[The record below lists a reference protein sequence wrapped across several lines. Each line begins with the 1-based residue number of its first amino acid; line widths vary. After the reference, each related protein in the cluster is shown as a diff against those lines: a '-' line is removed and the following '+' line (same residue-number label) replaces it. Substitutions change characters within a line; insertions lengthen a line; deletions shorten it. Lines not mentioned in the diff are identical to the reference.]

1 MTQIP
6 WGPVGYLTYKRT
18 YSRRLDASDPNSRT
32 EEYEDTVERIIQACD
47 SQLGMHLYRE
57 DKKAIRDIHLGM
69 KGSVAGR
76 FLWQLGT
83 PTVDRLGL
91 FSLQNCAGIVVDSP
105 IEPFTWTM
113 DALMLGSGVGY
124 NIQKEHVY
132 SLPKV
137 KGPVEIVRK
146 DTKDADFIVSD
157 SREGWVELLRRV
169 LVAHFKT
176 GKGFTYSTMLVRGK
190 GAVIQGFGG
199 LASGPEELCWG
210 MQEISKLLNR
220 RARKKLNPIDALDIM
235 NIIGYVVVAGN
246 VRRSAQ
252 LAIGD
257 YDDTQYLNAKR
268 WDLGN
273 VPNWRAMSNNS
284 VVCNDFSKLPDQF
297 WQGYQG
303 NGEPYGLINL
313 KLSQTVG
320 RTGETQYPD
329 RKVQVF
335 NPCVAG
341 DTPVLTSEGNIPIVE
356 LVGKKV
362 NVWNGEEWSLVTPRV
377 TGNNQPMLSITLS
390 NGVTL
395 RTTKAHS
402 WILKDGTRVQAQHL
416 TVGDRLI
423 KAKYPVIYDGQ
434 HAAGHMYTQG
444 FYAGDGIEGKNEI
457 FLYSPKYMCENRLQA
472 DRAGKEYPTRN
483 PKIKRR
489 VLRPT
494 CGLFE
499 KTWVPA
505 DITSLGDKLT
515 WLAGLCDA
523 DATQTK
529 DGSIQLSSV
538 DKGFLSKIQL
548 MLTTCGV
555 SSKISIMHK
564 EGFKDLPGGNYHC
577 QTSYRLH
584 IPAAMVKFLYKSGM
598 VCERLDLG
606 MVNPNRDASRFLE
619 VVSIEESGI
628 EETVYCFTEPGKN
641 QGIFNGILT
650 GQCAE
655 QSLEDGETCALAE
668 VFLPNAE
675 SEEDLFNTV
684 SYLYKIVKHS
694 LYLKCHQ
701 SLTEEVVHRNMRMGI
716 GMTGIMQATPTQ
728 LEWLPRVYEKL
739 REYDSTYSKLYN
751 YNPSIKLTTIKPS
764 GTMSLLPGVTPGCH
778 PAFSQYYTR
787 RIRVAANSPLINVC
801 ISHGYHVEPQYNFD
815 GTPDK
820 NTFVVSFPCAYPPGT
835 KLASQVSATEQLD
848 MVRWL
853 QKNWSDNAVSCTV
866 YYRKD
871 ELSSIKEYLAKHYDN
886 EIKTCS
892 FLLHSDHGFKQAPYE
907 EISEDEYL
915 SRKSLTRPITSLST
929 DTSVIES
936 DCEGGSCP
944 VR

>member
-1 MTQIP
+1 MIDFKSTEIP

-32 EEYEDTVERIIQACD
+32 EEYEDTVNRIVEACD
-47 SQLGMHLYRE
+47 SQLGMNLYHE
-57 DKKAIRDIHLGM
+57 EKQAIRNIHLQM

-137 KGPVEIVRK
+137 KGPVDIVRK
-146 DTKDADFIVSD
+146 DTKDADFIVPD

-176 GKGFTYSTMLVRGK
+176 GKGFSYSTILVRGK

-220 RARKKLNPIDALDIM
+220 RAKKKLNPIDALDIM

-257 YDDTQYLNAKR
+257 YDDMQYLNAKR
-268 WDLGN
+268 WDQGGI
-273 VPNWRAMSNNS
+273 PNWRAMSNNS
-284 VVCNDFSKLPDQF
+284 VVCNEFSKLPDQF

-313 KLSQTVG
+313 RLSQSVG

-335 NPCVAG
+335 NP
-341 DTPVLTSEGNIPIVE
+341 
-356 LVGKKV
+356 
-362 NVWNGEEWSLVTPRV
+362 
-377 TGNNQPMLSITLS
+377 
-390 NGVTL
+390 
-395 RTTKAHS
+395 
-402 WILKDGTRVQAQHL
+402 
-416 TVGDRLI
+416 
-423 KAKYPVIYDGQ
+423 
-434 HAAGHMYTQG
+434 
-444 FYAGDGIEGKNEI
+444 
-457 FLYSPKYMCENRLQA
+457 
-472 DRAGKEYPTRN
+472 
-483 PKIKRR
+483 
-489 VLRPT
+489 
-494 CGLFE
+494 
-499 KTWVPA
+499 
-505 DITSLGDKLT
+505 
-515 WLAGLCDA
+515 
-523 DATQTK
+523 
-529 DGSIQLSSV
+529 
-538 DKGFLSKIQL
+538 
-548 MLTTCGV
+548 
-555 SSKISIMHK
+555 
-564 EGFKDLPGGNYHC
+564 
-577 QTSYRLH
+577 
-584 IPAAMVKFLYKSGM
+584 
-598 VCERLDLG
+598 
-606 MVNPNRDASRFLE
+606 
-619 VVSIEESGI
+619 
-628 EETVYCFTEPGKN
+628 
-641 QGIFNGILT
+641 
-650 GQCAE
+650 CAE

-675 SEEDLFNTV
+675 SEEDLWNTV

-694 LYLKCHQ
+694 LALVCHQ
-701 SLTEEVVHRNMRMGI
+701 PLTEEVVHRNMRMGI
-716 GMTGIMQATPTQ
+716 GMTGIMQASAEQ
-728 LEWLPRVYEKL
+728 LGWLPKVYEKL

-815 GTPDK
+815 GTPDQ
-820 NTFVVSFPCAYPPGT
+820 NTFVVSFPCAYPAGT
-835 KLASQVSATEQLD
+835 KLANQVSAVDQLNT
-848 MVRWL
+848 VRWL
-853 QKNWSDNAVSCTV
+853 QGNWSDNAVSCTV
-866 YYRKD
+866 YYRKE
-871 ELSSIKEYLAKHYDN
+871 ELGAIQRYLAEYYDR

-892 FLLHSDHGFKQAPYE
+892 FLLHQDHGFKQAPYE

-915 SRKSLTRPITSLST
+915 SRKSQVRPITSLST

-936 DCEGGSCP
+936 DCDTGACP

>member
-18 YSRRLDASDPNSRT
+18 YSRRLDAADANSPT
-32 EEYEDTVERIIQACD
+32 EEYEDTVNRIIEACD
-47 SQLGMHLYRE
+47 SQLGMVLYHE
-57 DKKAIRDIHLGM
+57 EKQAIRKIHLQM

-76 FLWQLGT
+76 FLWQLGS
-83 PTVDRLGL
+83 PTVDKLGL

-124 NIQKEHVY
+124 NIQKEHIY
-132 SLPKV
+132 SLPKL

-146 DTKDADFIVSD
+146 DTPDADFIVPD

-169 LVAHFKT
+169 LHAHWKT
-176 GKGFTYSTMLVRGK
+176 GKGFSYSTMLVRGK
-190 GAVIQGFGG
+190 GAAIKGFGG

-210 MQEISKLLNR
+210 MAQINKLLNS
-220 RARKKLNPIDALDIM
+220 RAKKKLNPIDALDLM

-257 YDDTQYLNAKR
+257 FDDMQYLNAKR
-268 WDLGN
+268 WDLGGI
-273 VPNWRAMSNNS
+273 PNWRAMSNNS
-284 VVCNDFSKLPDQF
+284 VVCNEFGKLPDQF

-329 RKVQVF
+329 QKVMVY
-335 NPCVAG
+335 NPCLTG
-341 DTPVLTSEGNIPIVE
+341 DTLINTSEGPRQIKD
-356 LVGKKV
+356 LVGKEVK
-362 NVWNGEEWSLVTPRV
+362 
-377 TGNNQPMLSITLS
+377 
-390 NGVTL
+390 
-395 RTTKAHS
+395 
-402 WILKDGTRVQAQHL
+402 
-416 TVGDRLI
+416 
-423 KAKYPVIYDGQ
+423 IYDGEKWVTNSSFRI
-434 HAAGHMYTQG
+434 TQKRARLYRVFLKYNG
-444 FYAGDGIEGKNEI
+444 TIHCIRTTPSHRWYCTNGIQTVSDYLIPGAHQIEACVGYAE
-457 FLYSPKYMCENRLQA
+457 
-472 DRAGKEYPTRN
+472 
-483 PKIKRR
+483 
-489 VLRPT
+489 V
-494 CGLFE
+494 
-499 KTWVPA
+499 V
-505 DITSLGDKLT
+505 
-515 WLAGLCDA
+515 
-523 DATQTK
+523 
-529 DGSIQLSSV
+529 
-538 DKGFLSKIQL
+538 
-548 MLTTCGV
+548 GV
-555 SSKISIMHK
+555 V
-564 EGFKDLPGGNYHC
+564 KDLQEYEEVYCTTVESTG
-577 QTSYRLH
+577 
-584 IPAAMVKFLYKSGM
+584 KFL
-598 VCERLDLG
+598 L
-606 MVNPNRDASRFLE
+606 A
-619 VVSIEESGI
+619 
-628 EETVYCFTEPGKN
+628 
-641 QGIFNGILT
+641 NGIMT
-650 GQCAE
+650 GNCAE

-694 LYLKCHQ
+694 LALKCHQ
-701 SLTEEVVHRNMRMGI
+701 PLTEKVVHQNMRMGI
-716 GMTGIMQATPTQ
+716 GMTGIMQARAEQ

-739 REYDSTYSKLYN
+739 RELDVAYSKLHSF
-751 YNPSIKLTTIKPS
+751 NPSIKLTTIKPS

-778 PAFSQYYTR
+778 PGFSQYYTR

-815 GTPDK
+815 GTTDQ

-835 KLASQVSATEQLD
+835 KLANQVSALEQLD
-848 MVRWL
+848 TVRWL

-866 YYRKD
+866 YYQKA
-871 ELSSIKEYLAKHYDN
+871 ELPGIQKYLAKHYDQ

-892 FLLHSDHGFKQAPYE
+892 FLLHQDHGFKQAPYE

-936 DCEGGSCP
+936 DCEGGACP